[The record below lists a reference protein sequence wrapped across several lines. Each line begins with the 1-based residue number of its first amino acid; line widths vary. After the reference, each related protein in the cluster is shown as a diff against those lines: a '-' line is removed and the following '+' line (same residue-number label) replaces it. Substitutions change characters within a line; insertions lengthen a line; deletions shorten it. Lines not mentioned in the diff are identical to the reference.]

1 MKDSV
6 EHSQVERIGGI
17 VRLTNR
23 LVTLSL
29 SIAAAEAEE
38 EGAA

>member
-1 MKDSV
+1 MKDSM
-6 EHSQVERIGGI
+6 EQSQEERTGGI

-29 SIAAAEAEE
+29 SMAAAEAEE